1 MNDPEK
7 ALFKN
12 ANYLSK
18 FFKATLLLLFQIF
31 LVIEIIVNFFIYI
44 FFSWTNVRDIYGKCI
59 IIKYISCDNEHEI
72 LPE

>member
-44 FFSWTNVRDIYGKCI
+44 FFS
-59 IIKYISCDNEHEI
+59 
-72 LPE
+72 